1 MYNDLFTIGPFTV
14 HGYGLMIAI
23 GIIAALLVTLKRCRR
38 FGLSEDA
45 VLDIALLA
53 VPGGFIGAKLLYL
66 IVELPAVI
74 AGTISWRAIWEGFV
88 IYGGIIGGVAAAMIY
103 CKIKKLNFWKYFDLA
118 LPAVA
123 LAQGFGRIGC
133 FLAGCCYG
141 KETNSVF
148 GIVFHHSAYAPNGVK
163 LLPTQLISSI
173 GNFAIAGILFAMA
186 RKNRKDGR
194 VGSMYLILYGTG
206 RFLVE
211 FLRDD
216 PRGSVGILSTS
227 QFISLFIVAAGII
240 LYVIFGKR
248 PDSPQTVEQTDQ
260 EEQAG
265 NKETADVEIPESE
278 DEEAE
283 EEESGGKESR
293 KEETGEDKSRE
304 ENPGEA
310 ESGAAE
316 TKEIRDAQ

>member
-1 MYNDLFTIGPFTV
+1 MYNDLFTIGSFTV

-23 GIIAALLVTLKRCRR
+23 GIIAALLVSVRWSRR
-38 FGLSEDA
+38 LGLDEDA
-45 VLDIALLA
+45 VLNIAILA

-88 IYGGIIGGVAAAMIY
+88 VYGGIIGGIAAGLIY
-103 CKIKKLNFWKYFDLA
+103 CRVKKLNSLKYFDLA

-141 KETNSVF
+141 KETNSIF
-148 GIVFHHSAYAPNGVK
+148 GIVFHDSAYAPNGVK
-163 LLPTQLISSI
+163 LLPTQLISSV
-173 GNFAIAGILFAMA
+173 GNFAIAGILFAAA

-211 FLRDD
+211 FLRND
-216 PRGSVGILSTS
+216 PRGSVGVLSTS
-227 QFISLFIVAAGII
+227 QFISLFMVAGGIL
-240 LYVIFGKR
+240 LYVVLGKR
-248 PDSPQTVEQTDQ
+248 PDSLPVSAQ
-260 EEQAG
+260 E
-265 NKETADVEIPESE
+265 TL
-278 DEEAE
+278 EAE
-283 EEESGGKESR
+283 EEGTRQE
-293 KEETGEDKSRE
+293 
-304 ENPGEA
+304 
-310 ESGAAE
+310 
-316 TKEIRDAQ
+316 